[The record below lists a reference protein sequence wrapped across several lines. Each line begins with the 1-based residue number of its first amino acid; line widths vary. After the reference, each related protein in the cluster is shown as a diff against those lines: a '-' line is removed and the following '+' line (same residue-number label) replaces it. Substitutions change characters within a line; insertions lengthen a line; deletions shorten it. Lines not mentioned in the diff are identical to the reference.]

1 MARKKRK
8 PKTLKEKKFVKAYLK
23 TGNGTQ
29 AAMQSYD
36 VKNRKIAGV
45 IAAQNL
51 AKLSIGDIMDRQ
63 GLTDD
68 KLVGVI
74 INGLEATKPVLK
86 LKGKKS
92 KPKEVQIPDHAVRH
106 KYLETSLKLKDKFP
120 STKVESTVSLKD
132 IVADADKYVK

>member
-1 MARKKRK
+1 MSRKKRP
-8 PKTLKEKKFVKAYLK
+8 PKTFKEKKFVKAFLK
-23 TGNGTQ
+23 SGNGTK
-29 AAMQSYD
+29 AALAAYD
-36 VKNRKIAGV
+36 TKDPKIAGV

-51 AKLSIGDIMDRQ
+51 AKLSIGDIMDKN

-74 INGLEATKPVLK
+74 MDGLEATKPVIK

-92 KPKEVQIPDHAVRH
+92 KAKEVQIPDHAVRH

-132 IVADADKYVK
+132 IVADADKYVG